1 MKAQFFLG
9 MGLGAAAAAG
19 VSMLMNTRQPGVQKA
34 MNAANTAPK
43 ISATARAALMAAHL

>member
-19 VSMLMNTRQPGVQKA
+19 VSMLMNAKQPGVQKA
-34 MNAANTAPK
+34 MDAAKQTVDQAKQK
-43 ISATARAALMAAHL
+43 IIG

>member
-19 VSMLMNTRQPGVQKA
+19 VSMLMNIRQPGVQKV
-34 MNAANTAPK
+34 MNAAKQTVDQAKQK
-43 ISATARAALMAAHL
+43 IIG